1 MKKEFYDKP
10 LYSISNYVI
19 AFLLSSIYLTISNIL
34 LIVFFIFTAI
44 SADTFNLFLCFIC
57 LVPLG
62 PSLGALYSTTGK
74 VIREG
79 DIYFSSYFW
88 NTYKKNF
95 VSNLKLWLVE
105 LVAITILFIDFQ
117 YFYLHMPENGIY
129 IIFIV
134 LIILSFVIGF
144 YAFAI
149 NSRFELKS
157 KDLLILSLYY
167 MIKKF
172 PVTILKIAVIV
183 LGYFVLKNVSI
194 VFISFLPTVA
204 CIIFYFYDKVIFAEL
219 ENKFMSSN
227 NDNKDEIK

>member
-19 AFLLSSIYLTISNIL
+19 AFFLSSIYLTISNIL

-57 LVPLG
+57 LIPLG
-62 PSLGALYSTTGK
+62 PSLGALYSTTVK
-74 VIREG
+74 VIREK

-88 NTYKKNF
+88 NTYKRYF

-105 LVAITILFIDFQ
+105 LVTITILFIDFQ
-117 YFYLHMPENGIY
+117 YFYLHTPGNGIY
-129 IIFIV
+129 IIFVVLIV
-134 LIILSFVIGF
+134 LSLVIGF

-149 NSRFELKS
+149 NSRFELKL

-167 MIKKF
+167 TIKKL

-194 VFISFLPTVA
+194 VFLSFLPTIA
-204 CIIFYFYDKVIFAEL
+204 CIIFFYYDKVIFAEL
-219 ENKFMSSN
+219 ETKFLSSN
-227 NDNKDEIK
+227 DGKINE

>member
-1 MKKEFYDKP
+1 MSKEFYDKP

-19 AFLLSSIYLTISNIL
+19 AFVLSSIYLTICNIL
-34 LIVFFIFTAI
+34 LILFFIFTAI
-44 SADTFNLFLCFIC
+44 STDTFNLLLCFIC
-57 LVPLG
+57 LIPLG

-74 VIREG
+74 IIREK

-105 LVAITILFIDFQ
+105 LIAITILFIDFQ
-117 YFYLHMPENGIY
+117 YFYLHMPQNGIY

-134 LIILSFVIGF
+134 LIILSLVIGF

-149 NSRFELKS
+149 NSRFELKL
-157 KDLLILSLYY
+157 KDLLALSLYY

-194 VFISFLPTVA
+194 VFLSFLPTVT
-204 CIIFYFYDKVIFAEL
+204 CFIFYYYDKAIFTEL
-219 ENKFMSSN
+219 ETKFLSSN
-227 NDNKDEIK
+227 NDNVAETK

>member
-19 AFLLSSIYLTISNIL
+19 AFFLSSIYLTISNIL

-44 SADTFNLFLCFIC
+44 SADTFNLFFCFIC
-57 LVPLG
+57 LIPLG
-62 PSLGALYSTTGK
+62 PSLGALYSTTRK
-74 VIREG
+74 VICDG

-105 LVAITILFIDFQ
+105 LVTITILFIDFQ

-129 IIFIV
+129 MIFIV

-149 NSRFELKS
+149 NSRFELKL
-157 KDLLILSLYY
+157 KDLLVLSLYY
-167 MIKKF
+167 TIKKL

-183 LGYFVLKNVSI
+183 LSYFVLKNVSI
-194 VFISFLPTVA
+194 VFLSFLPTIA
-204 CIIFYFYDKVIFAEL
+204 CIIFFYYDKVIFAEL
-219 ENKFMSSN
+219 ETKFLSSN
-227 NDNKDEIK
+227 NSKINE

>member
-19 AFLLSSIYLTISNIL
+19 AFFLSSIYLTISNIL
-34 LIVFFIFTAI
+34 LIVFFIFTAL
-44 SADTFNLFLCFIC
+44 SADTFNLFFCFIC

-74 VIREG
+74 IIREG

-88 NTYKKNF
+88 NTYKNNF
-95 VSNLKLWLVE
+95 ISNLKLWLIE

-117 YFYLHMPENGIY
+117 YFYVHTPGNGLY
-129 IIFIV
+129 IVFIV

-144 YAFAI
+144 YAFAL
-149 NSRFELKS
+149 NSRFELKL
-157 KDLLILSLYY
+157 KDLLALSLYY

-194 VFISFLPTVA
+194 VFLSFLPTIA
-204 CIIFYFYDKVIFAEL
+204 CIIFFYYDKVIFAEL
-219 ENKFMSSN
+219 ETKFISSN
-227 NDNKDEIK
+227 NDTKDEIK

>member
-19 AFLLSSIYLTISNIL
+19 AFFLSSIYLTISNIL

-44 SADTFNLFLCFIC
+44 SADTFNLFFCFIC
-57 LVPLG
+57 LIPLG
-62 PSLGALYSTTGK
+62 PSLGALYSTTRK
-74 VIREG
+74 VICDG

-105 LVAITILFIDFQ
+105 LVTITILFIDFQ

-129 IIFIV
+129 MIFIV

-149 NSRFELKS
+149 DSRFELKL
-157 KDLLILSLYY
+157 KDLLVLSLYY
-167 MIKKF
+167 TIKKL

-183 LGYFVLKNVSI
+183 LSYFVLKNVSI
-194 VFISFLPTVA
+194 VFLSFLPTIA
-204 CIIFYFYDKVIFAEL
+204 CIIFFYYDKVIFAEL
-219 ENKFMSSN
+219 ETKFLASNHNDINK
-227 NDNKDEIK
+227 